1 VPYNRA
7 ITEAALRMIERAE
20 EGIRDLGVRVC
31 RVRHYDDLARLEL
44 GPDELSRAQDPEWR
58 EKILGAVRRAG
69 YTHVT
74 IDPRGYRMGSLN
86 EGIPL
91 RAV

>member
-1 VPYNRA
+1 
-7 ITEAALRMIERAE
+7 M
-20 EGIRDLGVRVC
+20 
-31 RVRHYDDLARLEL
+31 RHYDDAARLEL
-44 GPDELSRAQDPEWR
+44 GADELSRAQEPEWR
-58 EKILGAVRRAG
+58 DKILGAVRAAG

-74 IDPRGYRMGSLN
+74 IDPQGYRMGSLN